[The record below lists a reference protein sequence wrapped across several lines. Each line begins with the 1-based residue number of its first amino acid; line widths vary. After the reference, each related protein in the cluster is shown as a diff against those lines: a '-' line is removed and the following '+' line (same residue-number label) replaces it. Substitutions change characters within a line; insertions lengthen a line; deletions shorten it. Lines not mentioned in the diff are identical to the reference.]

1 VKLNELIGDFT
12 VFTTIEEQALLDV
25 MPSEPKRITD
35 FTDREQ
41 VILENLI
48 KKSLVSKIAH
58 KDYFL
63 VIPNDR

>member
-1 VKLNELIGDFT
+1 MKLNELIGDFT
-12 VFTTIEEQALLDV
+12 VFTTIEEQSLLDV

-41 VILENLI
+41 V
-48 KKSLVSKIAH
+48 SLVSKIAH

>member
-1 VKLNELIGDFT
+1 MKLNELIGDFT

-48 KKSLVSKIAH
+48 KMLEL
-58 KDYFL
+58 Y
-63 VIPNDR
+63 